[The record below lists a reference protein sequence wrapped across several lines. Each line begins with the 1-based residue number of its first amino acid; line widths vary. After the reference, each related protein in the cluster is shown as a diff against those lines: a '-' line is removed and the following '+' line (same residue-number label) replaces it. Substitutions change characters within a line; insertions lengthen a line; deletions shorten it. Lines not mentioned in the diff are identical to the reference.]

1 MTNKRLASCK
11 LKAHGNIANV
21 TMQTADCDQL
31 RGRQPTS
38 Q

>member
-1 MTNKRLASCK
+1 MAIWQYDQCTKPA
-11 LKAHGNIANV
+11 AY
-21 TMQTADCDQL
+21 CDQL